1 MVDLYGIWKGLQA
14 LTMKS
19 SLEISWL
26 KSALKDGIEIKHAR
40 GVGYTITIMLQ
51 LSASLIN
58 RSVVS
63 LRTSGEIA
71 VIESVI
77 INPNNLKI
85 EGFYCND
92 KFSHKR
98 LVLLAQDIR
107 DNIKQGII
115 VNDHDVLTEP
125 EELVRLKSVL
135 ELEFDIMGKPV
146 ETVSKHKVGKINDF
160 AVDDQT
166 LYIQKLYVGPSIIK
180 SLTSGQLSIDRDQ
193 IVEITNR
200 RIVIKDLEKPIKSGL
215 PVTAP
220 AV

>member
-1 MVDLYGIWKGLQA
+1 
-14 LTMKS
+14 
-19 SLEISWL
+19 
-26 KSALKDGIEIKHAR
+26 
-40 GVGYTITIMLQ
+40 MLQ

-58 RSVVS
+58 RPVVS

-71 VIESVI
+71 TIVSVI

-92 KFSHKR
+92 KFSRKT

-107 DNIKQGII
+107 DNIKQGVI
-115 VNDHDVLTEP
+115 VNDHEVLTEP

-135 ELEFDIMGKPV
+135 DLQFDLMGKSV

-166 LYIQKLYVGPSIIK
+166 LFIQKLYAGPSVIK
-180 SLTSGQLSIDRDQ
+180 SLTSGQLSIDRNQ

-200 RIVIKDLEKPIKSGL
+200 RIVIQDLEKPIKGGM
-215 PVTAP
+215 PATAP
-220 AV
+220 A

>member
-1 MVDLYGIWKGLQA
+1 
-14 LTMKS
+14 
-19 SLEISWL
+19 
-26 KSALKDGIEIKHAR
+26 
-40 GVGYTITIMLQ
+40 MLQ
-51 LSASLIN
+51 LSASLLD

-71 VIESVI
+71 TIESVI

-92 KFSHKR
+92 KFSRKR
-98 LVLLAQDIR
+98 LILLAQDIR

-125 EELVRLKSVL
+125 EELIRLKSVL
-135 ELEFDIMGKPV
+135 ELEFDVMGKPV
-146 ETVSKHKVGKINDF
+146 ETVSKQKIGKINDF

-180 SLTSGQLSIDRDQ
+180 SLTSGQLSVDRNQ

-200 RIVIKDLEKPIKSGL
+200 RIVIKDLEKPIKGGM